1 MTESKDLTNR
11 RRRKHTHKKASWKL
25 SAPQGGAL
33 VNVAPVFSD
42 DHRYLAVL
50 SALELRLYAVHARQ
64 CVARVPIDEAYFA
77 VDLCV
82 DAHAE
87 LTSEGFPK
95 VWIAKKNGI
104 CISVDWKSSEIS
116 KSINL
121 NGQGVQRIHKIIG
134 LVDESP
140 TFILAVSDGVHDSD
154 ISIVRVSADGSNP
167 SSTLFQVNRVNLL
180 SLSHSKS
187 HFICRSLQSS
197 KHSKKTGSGATEVL
211 TVGRFVDSAS
221 FKTIVSTTIE
231 RGRSSSTV
239 AISDR
244 GIVAVGSVTGVIDL
258 YYPVTDAESSNASQL
273 EYRQSSKGYAIR
285 TLKWHL
291 DPVRALSFSLDGN
304 YLLSG
309 GNEKVLLFW
318 QLDTGNVQFLPRLP
332 GSITNIVVDN
342 TSTTYAFSL
351 GNNNEDIILLAATD
365 LDARLRV
372 SSINAS
378 YNDLPPLS
386 LARANMSAKEQLTS
400 ASLKL
405 LNLNKEAKRS
415 RGIVSKIL
423 DGAEI
428 SLPNF
433 TIFPS
438 AIHAFASHTPQ
449 QASKQCLYWYFPTR
463 TDAQIQIYDPLRG
476 EQVAVQSVVR
486 TLQLGKVLFE
496 EAIPDPII
504 TQLSLSADSQW
515 MVTVDETTTQPI
527 DDLLSKADVQINL
540 KFWAE
545 DSASNEGAV
554 GWKLVS
560 QITSP
565 HGPNVPVAAVVA
577 APQTYHHGQ
586 AFITACHGG
595 GLLLWRPRFPRV
607 QSRQVEWSAR
617 YAMDPSYESSIIGQS
632 LAFSADARQEQPDVS
647 LAWASDSSILL
658 LGTGSDIYMIAV
670 PTQRSGSF
678 QVVRCLSGVVG
689 SPIRGL
695 GLIDTSVI
703 MLSECRLTVYDLLHD
718 DVEWSANIGYTS
730 KGSKALIAYGDSSFA
745 VAVNY
750 ASKTSSNLMFVSNV
764 YVFSHK
770 SPIPTHVVQH
780 SRPIAAVHRVPSR
793 SQQQFTFID
802 TDKMIYTLSGPD
814 AAVGTEQLKDVAVG
828 DNTEPLVEQEMA
840 IDEEPA
846 AGVTAILHPKSGKFT
861 LPAKKPTEAT
871 AISEDSARANVVL
884 NTSVIDTV
892 FAGPEYALG
901 DLNGVFDRLL
911 GVIGQKEE

>member
-1 MTESKDLTNR
+1 MTESKDLTSR
-11 RRRKHTHKKASWKL
+11 RRRKHTRKKPSWKL

-33 VNVAPVFSD
+33 VNVAPVFSA

-50 SALELRLYAVHARQ
+50 SALELRLYAVHTRQ

-77 VDLCV
+77 VDLYV
-82 DAHAE
+82 DASAE

-95 VWIAKKNGI
+95 VWIAKRNGI
-104 CISVDWKSSEIS
+104 CIFVDWKSEGP

-134 LVDESP
+134 LVDESR
-140 TFILAVSDGVHDSD
+140 TFVLAVSDGVHDSD
-154 ISIVRVSADGSNP
+154 ISIARVSADGSNP
-167 SSTLFQVNRVNLL
+167 PSTLIQVNKANLL

-187 HFICRSLQSS
+187 HFIFRSLQST

-211 TVGRFVDSAS
+211 TVGKFVDSAS
-221 FKTIVSTTIE
+221 FQTIVSTTIE

-239 AISDR
+239 AISDG

-318 QLDTGNVQFLPRLP
+318 QLDTGNIQFLPRLP
-332 GSITNIVVDN
+332 GPITNIVVDN

-351 GNNNEDIILLAATD
+351 GNNNEDMILLAATD

-438 AIHAFASHTPQ
+438 AIHSFTSQTPQQ

-540 KFWAE
+540 KFWAD

-565 HGPNVPVAAVVA
+565 HGPNVPVAAVAA
-577 APQTYHHGQ
+577 APQTYHRGQ

-595 GLLLWRPRFPRV
+595 GLRLWRPRFPRV
-607 QSRQVEWSAR
+607 QSRQIEWSAR
-617 YAMDPSYESSIIGQS
+617 YAMDPSYESSITGQF
-632 LAFSADARQEQPDVS
+632 LAFSAGAQQEQPDVS
-647 LAWASDSSILL
+647 LAWASDASILL

-678 QVVRCLSGVVG
+678 EVVRCLSGVVG

-695 GLIDTSVI
+695 GLIETDIIV
-703 MLSECRLTVYDLLHD
+703 LSECRLTVYDLLHD
-718 DVEWSANIGYTS
+718 DVAWSANIGYTP
-730 KGSKALIAYGDSSFA
+730 KGSKALIAYGESSFA

-750 ASKTSSNLMFVSNV
+750 ASKTSSNLMLVSNV

-770 SPIPTHVVQH
+770 SPVPMHVVQH

-814 AAVGTEQLKDVAVG
+814 AAIATEHLKDVAV
-828 DNTEPLVEQEMA
+828 DYKTERVVEQEIA
-840 IDEEPA
+840 IDEEPG
-846 AGVTAILHPKSGKFT
+846 AGVSAILHPKSGKFT
-861 LPAKKPTEAT
+861 LPAKKNAETT

-901 DLNGVFDRLL
+901 DLNGVFDKLL
-911 GVIGQKEE
+911 GVIGQKE